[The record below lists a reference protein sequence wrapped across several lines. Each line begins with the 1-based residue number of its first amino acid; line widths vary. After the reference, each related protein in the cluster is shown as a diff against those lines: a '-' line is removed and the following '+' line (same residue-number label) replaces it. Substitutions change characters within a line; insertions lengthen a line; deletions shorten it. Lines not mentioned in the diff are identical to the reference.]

1 MLEFPNVR
9 TNDVSNVRVNDRTN
23 VIRITAGIF
32 WRSN

>member
-9 TNDVSNVRVNDRTN
+9 TNDESNVRVNYKTN
-23 VIRITAGIF
+23 VIGITAGIF